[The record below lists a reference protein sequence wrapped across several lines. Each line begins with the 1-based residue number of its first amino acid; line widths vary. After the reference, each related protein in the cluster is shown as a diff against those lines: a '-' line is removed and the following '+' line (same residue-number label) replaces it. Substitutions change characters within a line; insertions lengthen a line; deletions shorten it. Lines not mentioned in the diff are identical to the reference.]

1 MKNLQY
7 AYYLALLCFLG
18 LSACEFRFTVNN
30 VSEYDPVYINKS
42 ELPNSVFWAN
52 TSVDLKEVGKIY
64 TKGNLLFINELYKGV
79 HIFDNSN
86 PAAPQKIGFLHI
98 AGNVDIA
105 IKNNFLYAD
114 NTIDLVVVD
123 LSELPNKVNVVARK
137 EGVFP
142 PMTTAPDGRIVSN
155 PFKDKVIMA
164 WKKRTN

>member
-79 HIFDNSN
+79 HI
-86 PAAPQKIGFLHI
+86 L
-98 AGNVDIA
+98 
-105 IKNNFLYAD
+105 
-114 NTIDLVVVD
+114 TIVI
-123 LSELPNKVNVVARK
+123 
-137 EGVFP
+137 P
-142 PMTTAPDGRIVSN
+142 PP
-155 PFKDKVIMA
+155 P
-164 WKKRTN
+164 KK